1 MLGRLRRKPC
11 GQGGHFVSQPERLR
25 LVIPS
30 APWTRALEEKRIQ
43 IFGLSYEVRSDI
55 DNAPDRFIATHEETS
70 HVGENGVRRIAL
82 DVLAGKPGS
91 ALPVWFGRE
100 HMARN
105 LIVRADSGLNHP
117 RDLAGKRVGSRLTIQ
132 SGTGAAV
139 LMMYELG
146 YGLDLRSVTWV
157 MGDPTSLP
165 ENRMGL
171 KLEPGARTDEEN
183 FRQLL
188 AGELDAVML
197 TGDPRYWS
205 LFGPDRIDRAI
216 EKYPGLRP
224 LITDPEVVADVYRRT
239 KLYPISDLVTIK
251 PDVAQRM
258 PEAPRQL
265 LQAFGQANGFAK
277 DYRPAEEQQLAERE
291 IALLGEDPH
300 VYGLTPDART
310 NLAAFLDFLYRMGAI
325 GKPVPPE
332 ELFEPS
338 VR

>member
-1 MLGRLRRKPC
+1 M
-11 GQGGHFVSQPERLR
+11 
-25 LVIPS
+25 IPS
-30 APWTRALEEKRIQ
+30 APWTRALEEKRVQ
-43 IFGLSYEVRSDI
+43 IFGLTYDVRSDI
-55 DNAPDRFIATHEETS
+55 DNAPDRFTATHEESS

-82 DVLAGKPGS
+82 DVLNGTPGY

-105 LIVRADSGLNHP
+105 LIVRADSSLTHP
-117 RDLAGKRVGSRLTIQ
+117 RDLASKRVGSRLSVQ

-139 LMMYELG
+139 LMVLEQG
-146 YGLDLRSVTWV
+146 YGLDINTVTWA
-157 MGDPTSLP
+157 MGDPASLP

-171 KLEPGARTDEEN
+171 KLEPGANTDEEN

-188 AGELDAVML
+188 AGELDAVMV

-205 LFGPDRIDRAI
+205 LFGPDRIDAAI
-216 EKYPGLRP
+216 AKYPGLRT
-224 LITDPEVVADVYRRT
+224 LITDPEVIADVYRRT

-251 PDVAQRM
+251 PEVVQRM

-265 LQAFGQANGFAK
+265 LHAFSQANSFAA
-277 DYRPAEEQQLAERE
+277 DYRPPAEQQLAERE

-300 VYGLTPDART
+300 VYGLAPDARK
-310 NLAAFLDFLYRMGAI
+310 NLAAFLDFFYRMGAI
-325 GKPVPPE
+325 SKPLAPE

>member
-1 MLGRLRRKPC
+1 
-11 GQGGHFVSQPERLR
+11 
-25 LVIPS
+25 
-30 APWTRALEEKRIQ
+30 
-43 IFGLSYEVRSDI
+43 
-55 DNAPDRFIATHEETS
+55 
-70 HVGENGVRRIAL
+70 
-82 DVLAGKPGS
+82 
-91 ALPVWFGRE
+91 
-100 HMARN
+100 
-105 LIVRADSGLNHP
+105 
-117 RDLAGKRVGSRLTIQ
+117 
-132 SGTGAAV
+132 
-139 LMMYELG
+139 
-146 YGLDLRSVTWV
+146 
-157 MGDPTSLP
+157 
-165 ENRMGL
+165 
-171 KLEPGARTDEEN
+171 
-183 FRQLL
+183 
-188 AGELDAVML
+188 ML
-197 TGDPRYWS
+197 TGEPRYWS

-277 DYRPAEEQQLAERE
+277 DYRPPEEQQLAERE

-300 VYGLTPDART
+300 VFGLTPDART

>member
-1 MLGRLRRKPC
+1 M
-11 GQGGHFVSQPERLR
+11 SQPERLR

-43 IFGLSYEVRSDI
+43 IFGLSYDVRSDI
-55 DNAPDRFIATHEETS
+55 DNAPDRFIATHEATS

-82 DVLAGKPGS
+82 DVLAGKPGN

-117 RDLAGKRVGSRLTIQ
+117 RDLAGKRVGSRLTVQ

-139 LMMYELG
+139 LMMYELA
-146 YGLDLRSVTWV
+146 YGLDLRSVTWA
-157 MGDPTSLP
+157 MGDPSSLP

-171 KLEPGARTDEEN
+171 KLEPGARDDEEE
-183 FRQLL
+183 FQQLL

-197 TGDPRYWS
+197 TSDPRYWS
-205 LFGPDRIDRAI
+205 LFGPDRIDQAVA
-216 EKYPGLRP
+216 KYQGLRP
-224 LITDPEVVADVYRRT
+224 LMTDPEVVADAYRRT

-251 PDVAQRM
+251 SDVAQRM

-265 LQAFGQANGFAK
+265 MQAFSQANGFAK
-277 DYRPAEEQQLAERE
+277 DYRPSEEQELAERE

-300 VYGLTPDART
+300 VYGLTPNART
-310 NLAAFLDFLYRMGAI
+310 NLAAFLDFLYRLGAI
-325 GKPVPPE
+325 AKSLPPE

-338 VR
+338 VRG